1 MYCVSTAVHPIS
13 LFVFY
18 TLLFSIC
25 MEHHLHRNVNS
36 VQMEYTATWCITNVL
51 HEEPSQLHALRNMH
65 EENGMAK
72 MVINQVRWVQKMQ
85 ERHR

>member
-1 MYCVSTAVHPIS
+1 MYSASAPVHR
-13 LFVFY
+13 LFMPRY
-18 TLLFSIC
+18 PLFAW
-25 MEHHLHRNVNS
+25 N
-36 VQMEYTATWCITNVL
+36 ITFIVMLTVYRWNIQQHGASQNVL